1 MEGNVMEFYPMPLF
15 VKLSVSNMENSL
27 CWYKKVLNFESVF
40 ELPDKD
46 GKIMMAHIRGKKYQ
60 DIMLVAESKQKE
72 VNSNGKGI
80 VLNFSVEDVDLYSKK
95 ASEARAVVLEGPID
109 RPWNARELVLK
120 DLDGYLITLS
130 MGIDRKKN
138 FNDVINQVESEL

>member
-1 MEGNVMEFYPMPLF
+1 
-15 VKLSVSNMENSL
+15 
-27 CWYKKVLNFESVF
+27 
-40 ELPDKD
+40 
-46 GKIMMAHIRGKKYQ
+46 
-60 DIMLVAESKQKE
+60 MLVAESKQKD
-72 VNSNGKGI
+72 VSSNGKGI

-95 ASEARAVVLEGPID
+95 ASEASAVVLEGPID

-138 FNDVINQVESEL
+138 FNDVINQVESEI

>member
-1 MEGNVMEFYPMPLF
+1 MMEFYPMPLF

-27 CWYKKVLNFESVF
+27 CWYKEVLNFESVF
-40 ELPDKD
+40 ELPGKD

-60 DIMLVAESKQKE
+60 DIMLVAESEQKDMS
-72 VNSNGKGI
+72 SNGKGI